1 MRASASLA
9 TLPSPREKKAR
20 LDGAKRIR
28 VVVRKRPLVEKEL
41 DAELTDVLELRR
53 GALPS
58 AVAPN
63 LLVHEG
69 KSKLDGTPYTETHQF
84 RFDSVFEVDS
94 SNARVYTDAV
104 QPLVDR
110 LFAGVGHGATSNTI
124 FAYGATGSG
133 KTHTLMGYHESPG
146 MYLLAAADIFK
157 RLGALKGGAALQLV
171 ISSYEI
177 YGGKVFDLLNERSV
191 LPVREDGKK
200 KVNVVGLTQVTTATY
215 AEFHEALLTASDARS
230 TAVTG
235 VHDQSSRSHA
245 VLQLVLRPA
254 AEKKP
259 DAVAGRLSF
268 VDLAGTERGRDTL
281 NCTDKERQL
290 EGAEINKS
298 LLALK
303 ECIRSLDLGKAH
315 IPFRGSKLTEVL
327 RESFVG
333 DSHTLMI
340 GNVSPC
346 SDSVEQTLNTLRYA
360 AAVRDF
366 SRGTTT
372 AAVAANGGG
381 ASQPQHH
388 KMTPGVIATPRATS
402 VLPGAGAPA
411 SARGERPSNLP
422 LKRGATA
429 VEKENLS
436 GASRIA
442 AAPAAAPPPARPRPP
457 PRWRRRRRA
466 RRRRRRRRGRRRARP
481 ADAGVESPVLAS
493 LAEKY
498 DGSAPCSPEVMEH
511 IQRLLA
517 GRPPPAPSCRPT
529 RSSLRPSPRR

>member
-191 LPVREDGKK
+191 LPVP
-200 KVNVVGLTQVTTATY
+200 TT
-215 AEFHEALLTASDARS
+215 
-230 TAVTG
+230 
-235 VHDQSSRSHA
+235 
-245 VLQLVLRPA
+245 P
-254 AEKKP
+254 
-259 DAVAGRLSF
+259 
-268 VDLAGTERGRDTL
+268 
-281 NCTDKERQL
+281 
-290 EGAEINKS
+290 KS
-298 LLALK
+298 
-303 ECIRSLDLGKAH
+303 
-315 IPFRGSKLTEVL
+315 
-327 RESFVG
+327 
-333 DSHTLMI
+333 
-340 GNVSPC
+340 
-346 SDSVEQTLNTLRYA
+346 
-360 AAVRDF
+360 
-366 SRGTTT
+366 
-372 AAVAANGGG
+372 GG
-381 ASQPQHH
+381 AS
-388 KMTPGVIATPRATS
+388 TS
-402 VLPGAGAPA
+402 SA
-411 SARGERPSNLP
+411 S
-422 LKRGATA
+422 
-429 VEKENLS
+429 
-436 GASRIA
+436 
-442 AAPAAAPPPARPRPP
+442 
-457 PRWRRRRRA
+457 
-466 RRRRRRRRGRRRARP
+466 
-481 ADAGVESPVLAS
+481 
-493 LAEKY
+493 
-498 DGSAPCSPEVMEH
+498 
-511 IQRLLA
+511 
-517 GRPPPAPSCRPT
+517 
-529 RSSLRPSPRR
+529 